1 MLADGPLQLGI
12 SPLTSTRLDALPLEH
27 LQLTLVTIFFLA
39 PFSFPFLGR
48 YLSFIL
54 AVADSALDSILHF
67 DSYDT
72 LPIHHLDS
80 IMPNTSGDEE
90 SANPLLL
97 SWVKEWWDTARERNS
112 KGVTT
117 YKHAYNALKA
127 CPISFDHPSQLQQLK
142 GFGPKL
148 CERLTVNLQQYCDE
162 NELPMPEHP
171 SKSKKRK
178 GPTKTAGSGAGGM
191 HNDDDDNEAGPSAPP
206 AKKARKTKQYVPV
219 YRSGAY
225 GLVVALSSMPEDGEV
240 GMAKQDLV
248 EAAQP
253 YSDSSFSVPSEPG
266 KFYTAWNSMKTLLA
280 KELVYERGRPTKR
293 YALTD
298 EGWDVAKKIQ
308 EAMADVGPG
317 QVDTNDQGSNTNPSR
332 HANSRQSSFTARP
345 GELSEEPSEQK
356 PNYDDVIQNGLTIS
370 DDSSVPSFIPITL
383 DPGTFS
389 VHLVLDVREIR
400 AKTDRDYMQE
410 ELTKKGVRPIMRALE
425 VGDAQWVAKCHDPGF
440 LRRSGSEG
448 DEVVL
453 DYIIERK
460 RLDDLIGSIKD
471 GRFREQKFRLK
482 RSGVKHVT
490 YLIEEISLDQT
501 FFSRYQEA
509 VESAIASTQVVN
521 GFSVKRTQKMDD
533 SIRYLARMTETL
545 KKKYEKRRLN
555 VIPNRVL
562 TARNYLPLLNHLRTA
577 EPGTDYYISYP
588 AFASLAS
595 KSEMLTLRDLYLK
608 MLMCS
613 RGVTGEKAMEI
624 QKIWKTPNDFVK
636 AFERCGSGEEGRKKK
651 RELVAAQLGNKVK
664 AKQVGKALST
674 KIAEVWGDA

>member
-1 MLADGPLQLGI
+1 
-12 SPLTSTRLDALPLEH
+12 
-27 LQLTLVTIFFLA
+27 
-39 PFSFPFLGR
+39 
-48 YLSFIL
+48 
-54 AVADSALDSILHF
+54 
-67 DSYDT
+67 
-72 LPIHHLDS
+72 
-80 IMPNTSGDEE
+80 MPRMSSDED

-97 SWVKEWWDTARERNS
+97 SWVKEWWDTAKERSS

-127 CPISFDHPSQLQQLK
+127 CPISFDHPSQLQQLR

-162 NELPMPEHP
+162 NELPMPENP
-171 SKSKKRK
+171 MKSKKRK
-178 GPTKTAGSGAGGM
+178 SATKTPRAGAGG
-191 HNDDDDNEAGPSAPP
+191 NDDDDDDDEEEAGPSAPP
-206 AKKARKTKQYVPV
+206 AKKARKTKQYVPA

-225 GLVVALSSMPEDGEV
+225 GLVVALSSMPEDGEA
-240 GMAKQDLV
+240 GMSKQDLI

-266 KFYTAWNSMKTLLA
+266 KFYTAWNSMKTLLT

-298 EGWDVAKKIQ
+298 EGWEVAKKIQ
-308 EAMADVGPG
+308 EAMAGAGPR
-317 QVDTNDQGSNTNPSR
+317 QADTNGHGSNATSLRSPKL
-332 HANSRQSSFTARP
+332 RQSSFTVQS
-345 GELSEEPSEQK
+345 GEVHGEPLDQK
-356 PNYDDVIQNGLTIS
+356 PSYDDIIQNGPTIS
-370 DDSSVPSFIPITL
+370 NDSSMPRFTPIIL
-383 DPGTFS
+383 NPGTFS

-410 ELTKKGVRPIMRALE
+410 ELTKRNVRPIMRALE
-425 VGDAQWVAKCHDPGF
+425 VGDAQWVAKCRDPDF

-453 DYIIERK
+453 DYIVERK

-471 GRFREQKFRLK
+471 GRFHEQKFRLK

-490 YLIEEISLDQT
+490 YIIEEISLDQT
-501 FFSRYQEA
+501 YFSRYQEA

-521 GFSVKRTQKMDD
+521 GFSVKKTQKMDD
-533 SIRYLARMTETL
+533 TIRYLARMTEIL
-545 KKKYEKRRLN
+545 QKKYESRPLR

-562 TARNYLPLLNHLRTA
+562 TAQNYLPLLKHLRAT

-595 KSEMLTLRDLYLK
+595 KSELLTLRDLYLK

-651 RELVAAQLGNKVK
+651 RELVAGQLGNKVK
-664 AKQVGKALST
+664 AKQIGKALST